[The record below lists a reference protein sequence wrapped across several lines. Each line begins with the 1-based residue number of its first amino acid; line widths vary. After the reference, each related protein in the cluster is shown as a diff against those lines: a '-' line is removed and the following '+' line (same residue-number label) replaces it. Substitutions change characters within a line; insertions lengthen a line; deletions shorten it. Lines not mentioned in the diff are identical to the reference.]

1 MASDRFRAY
10 DAAALEPVVDA
21 MARRALA
28 LLDDVPATLLGM
40 LRRGAPLAD
49 RLLERMRAHR
59 PGVALARLDLKVQ
72 RYADDLHLLHPDTAL
87 EAPVGANVAGHRVL
101 VVDDVLYQGHS
112 LYRVFDWLRAQRA
125 AFVHGIV
132 LVDRRC
138 TVLPVHADVAGL
150 VLQVAPHD
158 VIECNVPPY
167 EADFAVDIWRP
178 HPSTT

>member
-10 DAAALEPVVDA
+10 DAAALEPIVDT

-28 LLDDVPATLLGM
+28 LLDDVPTTLLGM
-40 LRRGAPLAD
+40 LRRGAPLAE
-49 RLLERMRAHR
+49 RLFERMRVHD
-59 PGVALARLDLKVQ
+59 PDLPIARLDLEVK

-112 LYRVFDWLRAQRA
+112 MYRVFDWLRAQRA

-138 TVLPVHADVAGL
+138 AVLPVHADVAGL

-167 EADFAVDIWRP
+167 EAEFAVDIWRK
-178 HPSTT
+178 S

>member
-10 DAAALEPVVDA
+10 DAAALAPVVDA
-21 MARRALA
+21 MARHALA
-28 LLDDVPATLLGM
+28 LLDDVPTTLLGM
-40 LRRGAPLAD
+40 LRRGAPLAE
-49 RLLERMRAHR
+49 RLHARMRAHD
-59 PGVALARLDLKVQ
+59 PDLVLARLDLKVQ
-72 RYADDLHLLHPDTAL
+72 RYADDLHLLHPDTSL
-87 EAPVGANVAGHRVL
+87 EAPIGASVAGHRVL

-112 LYRVFDWLRAQRA
+112 MYRVFDWLRAQRA

-167 EADFAVDIWRP
+167 EAEFAVDIWRP
-178 HPSTT
+178 G